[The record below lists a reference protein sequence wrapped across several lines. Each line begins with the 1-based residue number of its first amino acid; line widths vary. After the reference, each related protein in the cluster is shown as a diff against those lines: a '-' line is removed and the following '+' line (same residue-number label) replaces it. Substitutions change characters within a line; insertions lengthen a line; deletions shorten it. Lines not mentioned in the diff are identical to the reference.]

1 MSGLNITFSTKLG
14 KIGENHPIRG
24 VRVGCIEELSR
35 YIQSKISY
43 AGGGRKNKQEVEGW
57 RQKCKK
63 KVRTEEHEWE
73 DSNEN

>member
-35 YIQSKISY
+35 CIQSKISY

-57 RQKCKK
+57 KYKCKK
-63 KVRTEEHEWE
+63 KGKEHEWE